1 MHVASEQSVRGRS
14 RAALCV
20 IACLIAACGASSSA
34 SGGAA
39 SVPSEEQGASE
50 ASEESPGSGASAEAG
65 GAEPASKAP
74 AEPDTPAVPETCDA
88 SRGAGDCVPPQAWV
102 KKLCNG
108 VFAEVAL
115 YMFRAGT
122 PWQRLYLRGK
132 TRAVNASG
140 GATVEGSLLRD
151 EEVLVLRHRKADASQ
166 LQIGDGSGQ
175 YDALRWNG
183 SCVSLE
189 GGEVTTH
196 RPSKPGQ
203 ARIEWS
209 WLGQGMRAALRKNEE
224 LNQAFQARQKECKGV
239 TTGSVSKACERLDQ
253 KFIDRVA
260 EHVRSGAELPLPED
274 HP

>member
-1 MHVASEQSVRGRS
+1 M
-14 RAALCV
+14 
-20 IACLIAACGASSSA
+20 ACLIAACGASSAASGAAAPLPGDEESA
-34 SGGAA
+34 SKTSEQVSAAGSPGAGAASGDEPASKVAAEPSPAA
-39 SVPSEEQGASE
+39 SVPEACDPSQGA
-50 ASEESPGSGASAEAG
+50 
-65 GAEPASKAP
+65 
-74 AEPDTPAVPETCDA
+74 D
-88 SRGAGDCVPPQAWV
+88 DCVPPQAWV

-115 YMFRAGT
+115 YMFRGNT

-151 EEVLVLRHRKADASQ
+151 EEVLVLRHRKTDASEM
-166 LQIGDGSGQ
+166 QIGDGSGQ

-189 GGEVTTH
+189 GGEVTT
-196 RPSKPGQ
+196 REPSKPGQ
-203 ARIEWS
+203 AHIEWS
-209 WLGQGMRAALRKNEE
+209 WLGQNMRGALRKNEE

-239 TTGSVSKACERLDQ
+239 TSGSVSKACERLDQ
-253 KFIDRVA
+253 KFIERLA
-260 EHVRSGAELPLPED
+260 EYVRSGAELPLPED